1 MATDQQAIANKAN
14 AAKST
19 GPKTGGGKAKVGGNA
34 LKHGLQASTRL
45 LLHDENPKDLD
56 ALRDALGD
64 ELRPSTALQQAL
76 FDLIV
81 SKFWRLRR
89 VSRIETDIL
98 ETEVGEDRWQVLP
111 NYGPDG
117 IDEPG
122 TGAVLGRAFRR
133 TVRDREQLSHVQK
146 YETSLERGVLRLLGK
161 YDELQA
167 RQAV

>member
-14 AAKST
+14 AARST

-56 ALRDALGD
+56 ALRDALSD

-111 NYGPDG
+111 NFGPDG

-133 TVRDREQLSHVQK
+133 TVRDREQLAHVQK

>member
-1 MATDQQAIANKAN
+1 MASDQQTIANKAN

-111 NYGPDG
+111 NFGPDG

>member
-1 MATDQQAIANKAN
+1 MSNQQAIANKAN
-14 AAKST
+14 AARST

-34 LKHGLQASTRL
+34 LKHGLQSSTRL
-45 LLHDENPKDLD
+45 LLHDEDPKAL
-56 ALRDALGD
+56 AELRDALGD

-98 ETEVGEDRWQVLP
+98 ETEVGEDCWQVVP
-111 NYGPDG
+111 NVGPDG

-122 TGAVLGRAFRR
+122 TGGVLGRAFRR
-133 TVRDREQLSHVQK
+133 TGDYR
-146 YETSLERGVLRLLGK
+146 
-161 YDELQA
+161 
-167 RQAV
+167 